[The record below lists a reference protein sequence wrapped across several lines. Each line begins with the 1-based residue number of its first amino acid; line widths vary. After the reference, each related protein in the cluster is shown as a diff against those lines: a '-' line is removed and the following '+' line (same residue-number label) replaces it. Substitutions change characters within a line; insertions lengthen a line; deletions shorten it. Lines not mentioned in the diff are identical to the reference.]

1 MTTTPT
7 AKPTGKQ
14 RPTARERLLESA
26 NELFYREGVQS
37 VGIDRIIEHAGV
49 AKASLYN
56 TFGSKEELVHAY
68 LEHRHEV
75 IAAQDPGRGRRP
87 GDAARQDPRGLRQ
100 PGHDDARARLPGLRL
115 RRRERGGQ
123 AGRVRRAVHPLLP
136 GVAARAVHRAVHGAG
151 ARDPEALARQLHLL
165 YDGAA
170 ASGNLD
176 HDPAGGRDRA
186 GGGREPDRRRRARPI
201 GATQAGR

>member
-7 AKPTGKQ
+7 GAR
-14 RPTARERLLESA
+14 RPSARERLLESA

-75 IAAQDPGRGRRP
+75 IAARLQQAIDTQPTPREQILAVFDSHAEAMSRP
-87 GDAARQDPRGLRQ
+87 GYRGC
-100 PGHDDARARLPGLRL
+100 PF
-115 RRRERGGQ
+115 
-123 AGRVRRAVHPLLP
+123 
-136 GVAARAVHRAVHGAG
+136 VAASAEARPGGCVEESTRSFRTWLRGVLTGLAGQAG
-151 ARDPEALARQLHLL
+151 ARDPEALGRQLQLL
-165 YDGAA
+165 YDGASS
-170 ASGNLD
+170 SGNLD
-176 HDPAGGRDRA
+176 HDPTAA
-186 GGGREPDRRRRARPI
+186 AAARTAAESLIDASI
-201 GATQAGR
+201 G